1 MNKALLCIGL
11 SLVAAGPAMAQTIE
25 RREVRIMPAPMSR
38 VDLEAKLK
46 AQFAEQDANKDGFV
60 TREEVAAQREARV
73 KAAMGRMFDAM
84 DGNKDGSISRAEFDA
99 HHASMRMDMPPM
111 PGGPDA
117 PAVLMMHGGDGRQ
130 VETIMI
136 PRSGADG
143 AKVPAPSIAGGP
155 RVIVQTRVM
164 GGPLGGMITERSFAT
179 ADANTDAKLTE
190 AEVSAAAL
198 AQFDRLDTNKDGVLS
213 AAERGAEAK
222 AMRKMWRKGKARS

>member
-1 MNKALLCIGL
+1 MKKALFCAGVALC
-11 SLVAAGPAMAQTIE
+11 AAVPTLAQTIE

-130 VETIMI
+130 VETMMI
-136 PRSGADG
+136 PRLGAE
-143 AKVPAPSIAGGP
+143 APKAPAAGMASGP

-164 GGPLGGMITERSFAT
+164 GGPLGGMITERTFAT

-213 AAERGAEAK
+213 AAERGAAAK
-222 AMRKMWRKGKARS
+222 SMRKMWRKGKARS

>member
-1 MNKALLCIGL
+1 MNKPLLCIGL

-25 RREVRIMPAPMSR
+25 RREVRMMPAPMSR
-38 VDLEAKLK
+38 TDLAAKLK

-130 VETIMI
+130 VETMMI
-136 PRSGADG
+136 PHLGAE
-143 AKVPAPSIAGGP
+143 APKAPAAGMASGP

-164 GGPLGGMITERSFAT
+164 GGPLGGMITERTFAT

-198 AQFDRLDTNKDGVLS
+198 AQFDRLDTDKDGVLS

>member
-117 PAVLMMHGGDGRQ
+117 PAVLLMHGGDGRQ

-143 AKVPAPSIAGGP
+143 AKAPAPGIAGGP

>member
-1 MNKALLCIGL
+1 MNKPLLCIGL

-25 RREVRIMPAPMSR
+25 RREVRMMPAPMSR
-38 VDLEAKLK
+38 TDLAAKLK

-130 VETIMI
+130 VETMMI
-136 PRSGADG
+136 PRLGAE
-143 AKVPAPSIAGGP
+143 APKAPAAGMASGP

-164 GGPLGGMITERSFAT
+164 GGPLGGMITERTFAT

-198 AQFDRLDTNKDGVLS
+198 AQFDRLDTDKDGVLS

>member
-73 KAAMGRMFDAM
+73 KAALGRMFDAM

>member
-198 AQFDRLDTNKDGVLS
+198 AQFDRLDTDKDGVLS

>member
-1 MNKALLCIGL
+1 MKKALFCAGVALC
-11 SLVAAGPAMAQTIE
+11 AAVPALAQTIE
-25 RREVRIMPAPMSR
+25 RREVRIMPAPTSR
-38 VDLEAKLK
+38 LDLEAKLK

-60 TREEVAAQREARV
+60 TREEVIAQREARV

-130 VETIMI
+130 VETMMI
-136 PRSGADG
+136 PHLGAE
-143 AKVPAPSIAGGP
+143 APKAPAAGMAGGP

-164 GGPLGGMITERSFAT
+164 GGPLGGMITERTFTT

-222 AMRKMWRKGKARS
+222 AMRKMWRMGKARS